1 MKRFGMT
8 ALALLAG
15 AQMALA
21 PGLAAAQGSSA
32 TLTAG
37 TRMYLSLDEL
47 VSSARGGDDV
57 GTVVRCRVWRDVENN
72 GVVFIKAGTPATCRV
87 DKVSRRNIGGFEG
100 KVAVGGVETR
110 SADGQT
116 VMLSGGYNKE
126 GDGHKAVVLGVGL
139 LLLWPV
145 LFVPGGNA
153 ELPPGT
159 VFDVSTVN
167 DLQVASAS
175 VPATGR
181 TIDLRGMAD
190 PGLSAEFMVDDF
202 MNQPKH
208 DTFRIKVSK
217 DGQLPPK
224 LYIDN
229 VNGKPVEAIPLAVK
243 GAAVKDG
250 AASGTAEVSA
260 KTLAKHFARGINR
273 FEVAYDEDGQ
283 RKSTE
288 VVMDV
293 QM

>member
-1 MKRFGMT
+1 M
-8 ALALLAG
+8 LAG
-15 AQMALA
+15 VQMALA
-21 PGLAAAQGSSA
+21 PGLAAAQGSGA
-32 TLTAG
+32 TLVAG

-57 GTVVRCRVWRDVENN
+57 GTVVRCRVWRDVENG

-87 DKVSRRNIGGFEG
+87 EKVARRNMGGFEG

-126 GDGHKAVVLGVGL
+126 GDGHKAVVWTVGL
-139 LLLWPV
+139 LLFWPA

-159 VFDVSTVN
+159 VMDVTTVN
-167 DLQVASAS
+167 DLQLAAASL
-175 VPATGR
+175 PAGAR
-181 TIDLRGMAD
+181 KVDLRGMAD
-190 PGLSAEFMVDDF
+190 AGLSAEFMLDDF
-202 MNQPKH
+202 VNQPKH
-208 DTFRIKVSK
+208 DTFRIKVGK
-217 DGQLPPK
+217 DGQLPAK
-224 LYIDN
+224 LYIDS

-243 GAAVKDG
+243 NVAVTDG
-250 AASGTAEVSA
+250 AAAGVAEVGT
-260 KTLAKHFARGINR
+260 KVLAKHFVRGINR

-283 RKSTE
+283 RKATE